1 MFTVQQL
8 HSYNLMSNCILKHTF
23 MEKAKKSDLLMYFSI
38 IIIIIKLIYSSKK
51 TQILLVDTALVS
63 NIILSL
69 CTKPV
74 RFKAWV

>member
-1 MFTVQQL
+1 
-8 HSYNLMSNCILKHTF
+8 